1 MPKSTPRIIT
11 TNWAWEAFWPREAF
25 QSEHLGPIKRRA
37 RWVEIKHDLRVF
49 PGAGTELTPEQLAL
63 IDRNRQEALARRA
76 SRGEH
81 GAPESDIAQAE
92 VALAEDLCP
101 ADEPASVDEE
111 DPFELGGQ
119 LD

>member
-1 MPKSTPRIIT
+1 M
-11 TNWAWEAFWPREAF
+11 
-25 QSEHLGPIKRRA
+25 
-37 RWVEIKHDLRVF
+37 
-49 PGAGTELTPEQLAL
+49 